1 MSKKAEEIFEELFG
15 RKEGVMEDLLQTS
28 SEITKSSLAKTI
40 KELLEH
46 EKENI
51 ENPGK
56 YDPRSLSI
64 AKTEIESAVLLYI
77 ENKDP
82 IVKMF
87 GKENKDPIVKMF
99 GKVVAKT
106 ESDIMDFVMNA
117 KRWILNSENPEIL
130 KENIEDLKDVE
141 VNETELDA
149 SALSGLFKAM
159 KL

>member
-87 GKENKDPIVKMF
+87 GK
-99 GKVVAKT
+99 VVAKT

-141 VNETELDA
+141 VNEPELAA
-149 SALSGLFKAM
+149 SALLGLFKAM